1 MINSAWRASGLG
13 SLFRVMFF
21 FAIVWSAFVGFEFCV
36 ASKLTVRQSARANE
50 WQQQDSRL
58 RDECEL

>member
-1 MINSAWRASGLG
+1 
-13 SLFRVMFF
+13 MFL

-36 ASKLTVRQSARANE
+36 ACRLTVRQSARANE

-58 RDECEL
+58 RDECGL